1 MGWNCFKAFYITKV
15 SRASKILGQIGPKE
29 EVLATTILTSNFV
42 GIIWS
47 IFALNSKLINNTRA
61 FNLSFCLHQSLLCS
75 NLLSLLHFSL
85 CFCLLF
91 LSLWSE
97 IPNALRFSFIFL
109 HFLAM
114 VSLEFL
120 QKKTN
125 SAEVTKEDISFSGD
139 FTTLSLHVSFS
150 FPFYLF
156 SLSCSL
162 IQLILPKG
170 SLR

>member
-1 MGWNCFKAFYITKV
+1 MISHFECKNRYFNFKSITENSSMCPKTVDVLVLCVGKNCVYF
-15 SRASKILGQIGPKE
+15 
-29 EVLATTILTSNFV
+29 
-42 GIIWS
+42 
-47 IFALNSKLINNTRA
+47 
-61 FNLSFCLHQSLLCS
+61 
-75 NLLSLLHFSL
+75 FSL
-85 CFCLLF
+85 S

-139 FTTLSLHVSFS
+139 FTTLSLSLCFFLFS
-150 FPFYLF
+150 FLSFL